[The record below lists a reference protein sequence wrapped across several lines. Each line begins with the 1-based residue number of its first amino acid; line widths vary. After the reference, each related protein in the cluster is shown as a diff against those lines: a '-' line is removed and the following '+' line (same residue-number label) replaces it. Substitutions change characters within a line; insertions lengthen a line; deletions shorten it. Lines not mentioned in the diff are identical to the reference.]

1 MDVFIA
7 RQPILELSGNVFGY
21 EILYRD
27 SEKNQFSE
35 TDADFASGNTL
46 TRCFIDF
53 GISELTNGK
62 KAFVNFTGE
71 FLKNNIATI
80 FPSDVIVIEI
90 LENIKITEDI
100 LLSCRVLKSL
110 GYTLAIDDFTFQPG
124 YDELIKLADIIKID
138 FRATPQ
144 AEIRNIIQRHRRKGL
159 SFLAEKVETHEEYNA
174 AVKMGFTY
182 FQGYYFAQPEINKK
196 KKLIAYKENRLRLMT
211 LLNSENAEFE
221 DIAKLIEGDLAFSYE
236 ILKLVNSAYYGRV
249 NKLKSIRFALVLLG
263 IHEIKK
269 WLYLA
274 FISDLRH
281 DQPEEIITISMLRGK
296 FMENLADCANKKQ
309 LASEMLTV
317 GMFSTIDLLLNKPMQ
332 EALEE
337 MHFSDSIKDVLS
349 GRDSTGFTAQ
359 CFNIVLKYEQGDWDD
374 AANAAGALNIT
385 VLDLNAAYVDSIKWI
400 QSLKRN

>member
-7 RQPILELSGNVFGY
+7 RQPVLDLNGYVFGY

-27 SEKNQFSE
+27 SEANHFSE
-35 TDADFASGNTL
+35 SDADFASGNTL

-62 KAFVNFTGE
+62 KAFINFTGE

-80 FPSDVIVIEI
+80 FPSDVIIIEI
-90 LENIKITEDI
+90 LENIEITEDI
-100 LLSCRVLKSL
+100 LLSCKVLKSL

-144 AEIRNIIQRHRRKGL
+144 EEIKKIIRKYWRPGL
-159 SFLAEKVETHEEYNA
+159 SFLAEKVETRNEYYA
-174 AVKMGFTY
+174 AVKMGFKY

-196 KKLIAYKENRLRLMT
+196 KKFIAYKENRFRLMT

-221 DIAKLIEGDLAFSYE
+221 DIAKLIEGDLSFSYE
-236 ILKLVNSAYYGRV
+236 ILKLVNSAYYGRI
-249 NKLKSIRFALVLLG
+249 NQLKSIRFALVMLG
-263 IHEIKK
+263 MNEIKK

-274 FISDLRH
+274 FISDLRN
-281 DQPEEIITISMLRGK
+281 DQPEEIINISMLRGK
-296 FMENLADCANKKQ
+296 FLENLAVYANKKQ
-309 LASEMLTV
+309 IASEMLTV

-337 MHFSDSIKDVLS
+337 MHFSDSIRNVLS
-349 GRDSTGFTAQ
+349 GKDTTGFTAQ
-359 CFNIVLKYEQGDWDD
+359 CFNIALKYEQGEWDD
-374 AANAAGALNIT
+374 AASAAAPLNIT

-400 QSLKRN
+400 QSLKRG